1 MFVSSSVQFTPVS
14 EFGPHLPSFY
24 QSYIHQLELLSAEEG
39 DKSDL
44 WKWAVYVALASP
56 LPQGTELRFDREG
69 IVKAILMRH
78 VSYERTNPF
87 AVPAASPTGALLNPA
102 LALLPG
108 GGVDSYAAAAD
119 KSKLPASLP
128 ILRADATGNF
138 FSVSLSVDQSVSVA
152 TVRTAASATE
162 SFLIGRLQLPVAWL
176 HECKAVRALAAHDYA
191 VACFHQLHAGDITGA
206 YGLWQE
212 RLRDPWVL
220 AVINRAEQG
229 ADREPEVPGVAALDS
244 TLVQLLRYFGAHAHV
259 LHGWAHSGALVLSF
273 LEFRASFA
281 DNVAHF
287 THSDGDLQDRAARIA
302 NFRQYRAEL
311 QRFLHTLDRLQG
323 EGQAGSEAAAVAA
336 VGAGVAEPALAV
348 LAFSKMSGSIL
359 AHLHALQPLV
369 QELGAEESRYGAGEG
384 AAQQAVDAAV
394 QEVVDVSA
402 GELVSSADRLAVL
415 TDWKDSWLQ
424 QFNAGAVAA
433 AV

>member
-1 MFVSSSVQFTPVS
+1 MS
-14 EFGPHLPSFY
+14 EFGPHLYAFY
-24 QSYIHQLELLSAEEG
+24 LNYIHQLELLSAEEG
-39 DKSDL
+39 AASDL

-56 LPQGTELRFDREG
+56 LPQAQAQAAEFDREK

-78 VSYERTNPF
+78 VLYERTNPF
-87 AVPAASPTGALLNPA
+87 ALPAVSPSSALLNPA

-138 FSVSLSVDQSVSVA
+138 FSVSLSVDQSVSVSVATA
-152 TVRTAASATE
+152 TVRAAASATE

-191 VACFHQLHAGDITGA
+191 VACFHQLHAGDVTGA

-212 RLRDPWVL
+212 RLRDPWIL

-244 TLVQLLRYFGAHAHV
+244 TLLQLLRYFNAHSHV
-259 LHGWAHSGALVLSF
+259 LHGWSHSGALVLSY
-273 LEFRASFA
+273 LEFRADFA
-281 DNVAHF
+281 KNVAHF

-311 QRFLHTLDRLQG
+311 QNFLHTLDRLQG
-323 EGQAGSEAAAVAA
+323 EGQAGAGSEAAAVAA

-369 QELGAEESRYGAGEG
+369 QELAAEESRYGAGQE
-384 AAQQAVDAAV
+384 ASQQAVDAAV
-394 QEVVDVSA
+394 QEAVDVSA

-424 QFNAGAVAA
+424 QFNAGSVAVAA
-433 AV
+433 Q